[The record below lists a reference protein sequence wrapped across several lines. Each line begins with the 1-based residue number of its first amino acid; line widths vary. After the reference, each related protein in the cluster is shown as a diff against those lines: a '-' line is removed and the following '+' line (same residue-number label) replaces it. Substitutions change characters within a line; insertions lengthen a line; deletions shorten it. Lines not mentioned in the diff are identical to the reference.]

1 MTAIMD
7 LSASPGTRFAL
18 SRKTLLARLSDIL
31 GCDPGAL
38 VLAPDAAAAQQA
50 LEGVDTSFDTSRLA
64 EGLAALESRSKEGV
78 TLYRLGREISDVVV
92 IDTRN
97 PALAAKLTSKMA
109 LPYPHLA
116 PDIPSRLSPAAIA
129 SAKAEWDQ
137 YVSLMLSCAARMSEL
152 TGAQVDREGDK
163 LTLSSPDRDALKR
176 RLAAL
181 GLKLEET
188 DQGFTAW
195 LFSLAEVRALAA
207 HLGGLKPARTARIR
221 RTTKETDIALFLDLD
236 GEPGGRFETGVFFF
250 DHMLEQI
257 ARHGGVRL
265 EVVCEGDVE
274 VDTHHT
280 IEDVCLALGEAIRV
294 ALGDKAGIARFGFA
308 LPMDETRAGVW
319 IDLSGRPYLRF
330 DGEIP
335 GERVGDY
342 PVDMCAHAFRS
353 ISETL
358 KAAIHVEVSGDN
370 PHHMIEACYKAFGRA
385 LRQAIRIEGA
395 AIPSTK
401 GVL

>member
-1 MTAIMD
+1 MSAIMD
-7 LSASPGTRFAL
+7 LSQGPGTRFDL
-18 SRKTLLARLSDIL
+18 SRKTLLARLGDIL
-31 GCDPGAL
+31 RTDPGAL
-38 VLAPDAAAAQQA
+38 ILARDAVAAREA
-50 LEGVDTSFDTSRLA
+50 LEHGDIAFDITRLP
-64 EGLAALESRSKEGV
+64 EGLAALETPSGEGV
-78 TLYRLGREISDVVV
+78 TLYRLGASPADPVV
-92 IDTRN
+92 IDLRK
-97 PALAAKLTSKMA
+97 PALAAK
-109 LPYPHLA
+109 
-116 PDIPSRLSPAAIA
+116 IPSGPALECSIYGGAIFQRLTPAALA
-129 SAKAEWDQ
+129 AAKAEWNQ
-137 YVSLMLSCAARMSEL
+137 RVSLIFACAARMGEL
-152 TGAQVDREGDK
+152 TGALVDRTGDK
-163 LTLSSPDRDALKR
+163 LTLTSPDRAALAQ

-188 DQGFTAW
+188 PDGFTAW
-195 LFSLAEVRALAA
+195 LLSLDEAKALAA
-207 HLGGLKPARTARIR
+207 YLGGLKAPRTASIR
-221 RTTKETDIALFLDLD
+221 RTTKETDIALFVDLD
-236 GEPGGRFETGVFFF
+236 GEGGRFETGVHFF
-250 DHMLEQI
+250 DHMLEQVS
-257 ARHGGVRL
+257 RHGGFRL
-265 EVVCEGDVE
+265 DVVCEGDIE

-280 IEDVCLALGEAIRV
+280 IEDVCLALGEGLRT
-294 ALGDKAGIARFGFA
+294 ALGDKAGIARFGFS

-395 AIPSTK
+395 SIPSTK

>member
-1 MTAIMD
+1 MSAIID
-7 LSASPGTRFAL
+7 LSKGAGIRAEL
-18 SRKTLLARLSDIL
+18 SRKALLARLSDIL
-31 GCDPGAL
+31 GCDPAAL
-38 VLAPDAAAAQQA
+38 VLAPNAAAAQQT
-50 LEGVDTSFDTSRLA
+50 LEGVDTSFDASRLA
-64 EGLAALESRSKEGV
+64 EGLAALESPSKEGV
-78 TLYRLGREISDVVV
+78 TLYRLGREISDNVV

-97 PALAAKLTSKMA
+97 PALAAKLTVKSA

-116 PDIPSRLSPAAIA
+116 PDIVSRLSPAGIA

-137 YVSLMLSCAARMSEL
+137 YVSLMCVCAARMGEL

-163 LTLSSPDRDALKR
+163 LTLSGTDKGALAQ

-188 DQGFTAW
+188 SEGFTAW
-195 LFSLAEVRALAA
+195 VLTLAEAKALATY
-207 HLGGLKPARTARIR
+207 LGGLKAPRTASIR
-221 RTTKETDIALFLDLD
+221 RTTKETDIALFIDLD
-236 GEPGGRFETGVFFF
+236 GEGGRFETGVHFF
-250 DHMLEQI
+250 DHMLEQVS
-257 ARHGGVRL
+257 RHGGFRL
-265 EVVCEGDVE
+265 DVVCEGDIE

-319 IDLSGRPYLRF
+319 IDLSGRPFLRF

-370 PHHMIEACYKAFGRA
+370 PHHMIEACFKAFGRA

-395 AIPSTK
+395 SIPSTK

>member
-1 MTAIMD
+1 MSAIID
-7 LSASPGTRFAL
+7 LSRGAGIRAEL
-18 SRKTLLARLSDIL
+18 SRKALLARLSDIL
-31 GCDPGAL
+31 GCDPEAL
-38 VLAPDAAAAQQA
+38 VLAPNAEAAQQA
-50 LEGVDTSFDTSRLA
+50 LEGVETSLDISRLP
-64 EGLAALESRSKEGV
+64 EGLAALESPSKEGV
-78 TLYRLGREISDVVV
+78 TLYRLGREISDYVV

-97 PALAAKLTSKMA
+97 PALAAKLTDKSA
-109 LPYPHLA
+109 LPYPYLA
-116 PDIPSRLSPAAIA
+116 PDIVPRLTPAAIA

-137 YVSLMLSCAARMSEL
+137 YVSLMLSCAARMGDL
-152 TGAQVDREGDK
+152 TGAKVDREGDK
-163 LTLSSPDRDALKR
+163 LTLSSPDKGALAQ

-188 DQGFTAW
+188 GEGFTAW
-195 LFSLAEVRALAA
+195 VLTLAQAKALAA
-207 HLGGLKPARTARIR
+207 YLGGLKAPRTASIR
-221 RTTKETDIALFLDLD
+221 RTTKETDIALFIDLD
-236 GEPGGRFETGVFFF
+236 GEGGRFETGVHFF
-250 DHMLEQI
+250 DHMLEQVS
-257 ARHGGVRL
+257 RHGGFRL
-265 EVVCEGDVE
+265 DVVCEGDIE

-280 IEDVCLALGEAIRV
+280 IEDVCLALGEAIRL

-395 AIPSTK
+395 SIPSTK

>member
-1 MTAIMD
+1 MSAIMD
-7 LSASPGTRFAL
+7 LSKGPGTRLDL
-18 SRKTLLARLSDIL
+18 SRKTLLARLGDIL
-31 GCDPGAL
+31 GCDPAAL
-38 VLAPDAAAAQQA
+38 ILAPNAAAAQQA
-50 LEGVDTSFDTSRLA
+50 LTAMDISVDTSRLA
-64 EGLAALESRSKEGV
+64 EGLAALESPSKEGV
-78 TLYRLGREISDVVV
+78 TLYRLGREISDYVV
-92 IDTRN
+92 IDARV
-97 PALAAKLTSKMA
+97 PALAARLTPESG

-116 PDIPSRLSPAAIA
+116 PEMLSRLSPAAIA

-137 YVSLMLSCAARMSEL
+137 HVSLMYACAARMGEL
-152 TGAQVDREGDK
+152 TGAKVDREGDR
-163 LTLSSPDRDALKR
+163 LTLSGPDRGALAA

-181 GLKLEET
+181 GLKLEER
-188 DQGFTAW
+188 QGGFTAW
-195 LFSLAEVRALAA
+195 VLSLADAKAVAA
-207 HLGGLKPARTARIR
+207 YLGGLKAPRTASIR
-221 RTTKETDIALFLDLD
+221 RTTKETDIALFIDLD
-236 GEPGGRFETGVFFF
+236 GEGGRFETGVHFF
-250 DHMLEQI
+250 DHMLEQVS
-257 ARHGGVRL
+257 RHGGFRL
-265 EVVCEGDVE
+265 DVVCEGDIE

-319 IDLSGRPYLRF
+319 IDLSGRPFLRF

-385 LRQAIRIEGA
+385 LRQAIAVEGA

>member
-31 GCDPGAL
+31 GSDPAAL

-64 EGLAALESRSKEGV
+64 EGLAALESPSKEGV

-97 PALAAKLTSKMA
+97 PALAAKLTPESA
-109 LPYPHLA
+109 LPYPHWA

-137 YVSLMLSCAARMSEL
+137 CTALMSACAARMSDL
-152 TGAQVDREGDK
+152 TGAKVDREGDK
-163 LTLSSPDRDALKR
+163 LTLSSPDRAALR
-176 RLAAL
+176 QRLAAL

-188 DQGFTAW
+188 GEGFTAW
-195 LFSLAEVRALAA
+195 VLTLAEAKALAA
-207 HLGGLKPARTARIR
+207 YLGGLKAPRTATVR
-221 RTTKETDIALFLDLD
+221 RTTKETDIALFIDLD
-236 GEPGGRFETGVFFF
+236 GEGGRFETGVHFF
-250 DHMLEQI
+250 DHMLEQV
-257 ARHGGVRL
+257 ARHGGFRL
-265 EVVCEGDVE
+265 DVVCEGDIE

-294 ALGDKAGIARFGFA
+294 ALGDKAGIARFGFS